1 VSLAP
6 SEVESP
12 DNCFDF
18 SYLERMSLAP
28 SEVESPDNC
37 FDFSY
42 LERMSLAPSVVDSP
56 TDIIIALISATWRG

>member
-1 VSLAP
+1 MSLAP

-28 SEVESPDNC
+28 SEVESPT
-37 FDFSY
+37 Y
-42 LERMSLAPSVVDSP
+42 
-56 TDIIIALISATWRG
+56 IIINLIQLPGEGESGS